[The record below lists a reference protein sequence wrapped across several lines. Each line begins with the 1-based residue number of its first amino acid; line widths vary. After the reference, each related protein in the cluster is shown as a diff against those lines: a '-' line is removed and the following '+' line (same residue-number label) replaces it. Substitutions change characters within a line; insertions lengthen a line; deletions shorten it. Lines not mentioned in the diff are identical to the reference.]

1 MTTTVQTTLLIAVIG
16 IVGIFIFMALFYLLI
31 IALDKYLPYQEE
43 KQAEVQFEEAE
54 KDEEEE
60 EE

>member
-31 IALDKYLPYQEE
+31 IALDKYLPYQEKE
-43 KQAEVQFEEAE
+43 PEEVQFDQAE
-54 KDEEEE
+54 NDNEEEV
-60 EE
+60 